1 MFFLPI
7 LLSYEPNNIDLPLKS
22 PFELKQDKKKNKKIE
37 DKVNNLK
44 NNNLDSDLLNKYI
57 LACL

>member
-22 PFELKQDKKKNKKIE
+22 PFELKEDKKSKKR
-37 DKVNNLK
+37 LK
-44 NNNLDSDLLNKYI
+44 IKI
-57 LACL
+57 II

>member
-22 PFELKQDKKKNKKIE
+22 PFELKQDKKKIKK
-37 DKVNNLK
+37 LK
-44 NNNLDSDLLNKYI
+44 IKLI
-57 LACL
+57 T

>member
-22 PFELKQDKKKNKKIE
+22 PFELKEDKKKKKIE
-37 DKVNNLK
+37 DKDNNLK
-44 NNNLDSDLLNKYI
+44 K
-57 LACL
+57 